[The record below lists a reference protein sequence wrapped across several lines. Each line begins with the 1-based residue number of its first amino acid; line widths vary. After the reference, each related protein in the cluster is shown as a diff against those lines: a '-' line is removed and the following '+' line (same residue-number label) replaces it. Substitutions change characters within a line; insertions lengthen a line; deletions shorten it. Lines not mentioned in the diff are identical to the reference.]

1 MLRIVAGLYRGKKLF
16 APSDENV
23 RPTSDRAREAIFSI
37 LYSKIGPL
45 ENKTV
50 LDVFAGTGA
59 IGFEALSRGAKSVS
73 MIDKDTSLIL
83 KNAALFEKEK
93 NRLTILKADIASLP
107 RSNTAFDVVFSD
119 APYDKGLN
127 ETALCNLTK
136 NGFIKNG
143 ALCII
148 ETRHNENLVLP
159 DNFELI
165 DERHY
170 GMAKVGFY
178 VFSFQFSK

>member
-37 LYSKIGPL
+37 LYSKIGLL
-45 ENKTV
+45 EDKSV

-59 IGFEALSRGAKSVS
+59 IGFEALSRGAKLICF
-73 MIDKDTSLIL
+73 IDKDTTLAQ

-93 NRLTILKADIASLP
+93 SRFHIMKADIAHLP
-107 RSNTAFDVVFSD
+107 HSSTAYDIVFLD
-119 APYDKGLN
+119 APYDRGLN
-127 ETALCNLTK
+127 EIALKNLTD

-165 DERHY
+165 DERRY